1 MMFCTKCG
9 KQLHDGD
16 SFCANCGTKIKS
28 DTLQDSPVNT
38 GKYEEVVFNPPFRA
52 EAERRTEQLSKQDNS
67 SPYSSEPKRESISFN
82 WNLDGFPQNQPRR
95 TEDFELDWQEV
106 VEKRKE
112 PKPITV
118 EKINPKETAETV
130 KEMVE
135 VEPFKMES
143 ESELTKTPQEKSPLS
158 IEALERELFGGGALA
173 EDDGTKKDATLE
185 YRRDELS
192 KSDEKFHTYN
202 AKTSAFQDLLE
213 KEKARVEELDSQ
225 RKSQWDE
232 LTTIDENIQ
241 PKEPLQ
247 FEDVFIEPQTP
258 LVPPV
263 EVVDVV
269 VPPLTAA
276 VSANQEEIEEAEL
289 HDKTVVEDET
299 PKKGEVDEQSTPFPD
314 DKSDEKT
321 KLRYSDVFPTDSFD
335 VDDGSDNGENDA
347 VVPIVQEVAEQEY
360 KAHEKKKT
368 PKRRKVVL
376 ALIIFLTAIVSI
388 ELVIVGVKFIAP
400 DSGFSKGVDNIMHKA
415 IRLFSG
421 EEKDQDQDQDGS
433 VVAEQSYMDQYI
445 LAAADHGPNIGLIAY
460 NGGLKY
466 DLDKSYTVENINE
479 TEKVNE
485 EQLNTKDNT
494 DQAYG
499 QSIVDAI
506 VTYYNGWQEV
516 NQEAGLVGINRLEI
530 GQIISNEN
538 NYYILNKVTY
548 ATADGNIV
556 EKYETVYIKSSADGF
571 VIEKV
576 KEETV

>member
-202 AKTSAFQDLLE
+202 AKIG
-213 KEKARVEELDSQ
+213 R
-225 RKSQWDE
+225 
-232 LTTIDENIQ
+232 
-241 PKEPLQ
+241 
-247 FEDVFIEPQTP
+247 
-258 LVPPV
+258 
-263 EVVDVV
+263 
-269 VPPLTAA
+269 
-276 VSANQEEIEEAEL
+276 
-289 HDKTVVEDET
+289 
-299 PKKGEVDEQSTPFPD
+299 
-314 DKSDEKT
+314 
-321 KLRYSDVFPTDSFD
+321 
-335 VDDGSDNGENDA
+335 
-347 VVPIVQEVAEQEY
+347 
-360 KAHEKKKT
+360 AH
-368 PKRRKVVL
+368 V
-376 ALIIFLTAIVSI
+376 
-388 ELVIVGVKFIAP
+388 
-400 DSGFSKGVDNIMHKA
+400 
-415 IRLFSG
+415 
-421 EEKDQDQDQDGS
+421 
-433 VVAEQSYMDQYI
+433 
-445 LAAADHGPNIGLIAY
+445 
-460 NGGLKY
+460 
-466 DLDKSYTVENINE
+466 
-479 TEKVNE
+479 
-485 EQLNTKDNT
+485 
-494 DQAYG
+494 
-499 QSIVDAI
+499 
-506 VTYYNGWQEV
+506 
-516 NQEAGLVGINRLEI
+516 
-530 GQIISNEN
+530 
-538 NYYILNKVTY
+538 
-548 ATADGNIV
+548 
-556 EKYETVYIKSSADGF
+556 
-571 VIEKV
+571 
-576 KEETV
+576 